1 MNEKYSEFLKSFE
14 GMQADGTTQ
23 MLAYYSR
30 LGDFDYSECTVD
42 DLKELIKEFNP
53 RTVTVVT
60 RIMLVMRKYANFL
73 NDNHFIE
80 TLSKLNRK
88 DVWNEI
94 KPDMTK
100 KFFSNEDIEEL
111 FEAIN
116 LDNELNNVVYYRS
129 LIRCIYEGIYS
140 KDLSVLK
147 NLKSTDLNG
156 NVITVREDSGN
167 TYELEI
173 SKKLADDIKEL
184 GYIDYWVQRN
194 ARTEYEI
201 KTIGED
207 KRSCFKINRRRDGV
221 TYYDYYYKRMH
232 FIFKK
237 YYGHVV
243 SPFVIYISG
252 MMHRI
257 KIALEKNGFTLR
269 ESFMEQNRD
278 ILTREIIEHEM
289 KRSNCNMLLGELKER
304 VRGCID
310 NFE

>member
-1 MNEKYSEFLKSFE
+1 MNEKYSEFLESNRE
-14 GMQADGTTQ
+14 
-23 MLAYYSR
+23 MLSKETIQLLTYYSN
-30 LGDFDYSECTVD
+30 LGDYDYSDCTTD
-42 DLKELIKEFNP
+42 DLKELIKEFKP

-73 NDNHFIE
+73 NDTHFIE
-80 TLSKLNRK
+80 TLNQLDRK
-88 DVWNEI
+88 EVWNEI

-100 KFFSNEDIEEL
+100 KFFSNEEVEEI
-111 FEAIN
+111 FDAIN
-116 LDNELNNVVYYRS
+116 LDNELNNEVYYRG

-156 NVITVREDSGN
+156 NIITVREDSGN

-173 SKKLADDIKEL
+173 SEKLVDDIKEL
-184 GYIDYWVQRN
+184 GYIDYWVLRN
-194 ARTEYEI
+194 ARVEYEV

-207 KRSCFKINRRRDGV
+207 KRSCFKINHRRDGV
-221 TYYDYYYKRMH
+221 AYYDYYYKRMN

-243 SPFVIYISG
+243 SPYVIYISG

-257 KIALEKNGFTLR
+257 KLALEKNGFTLR
-269 ESFMEQNRD
+269 ESFVEQNRD

-289 KRSNCNMLLGELKER
+289 KRSNCGMTLGDLKER
-304 VRGCID
+304 IRGCID